1 MSDEELLA
9 MVILVIAGCTTL
21 TRLGMAWINRSASG
35 RDAGARAATPAPE
48 MEARLARI
56 EHAVESIAVEVER
69 VSENQR
75 FATRLLSERAP
86 AAGDAVRT
94 REVTHAH

>member
-9 MVILVIAGCTTL
+9 MVVMVIAGCATL
-21 TRLGMAWINRSASG
+21 TRLGTAWINRGRSA
-35 RDAGARAATPAPE
+35 AAPAPE
-48 MEARLARI
+48 LESRLSRI
-56 EHAVESIAVEVER
+56 EHAVDAIAVEVER
-69 VSENQR
+69 VSESQR

-86 AAGDAVRT
+86 AGDAVRT